1 MSETDISA
9 RFIIFLKLSKLM
21 SEYKVLYNL
30 IQACEKYITYNG
42 NLQIQESF
50 PWLNYLFYNIID
62 QHRTY
67 II

>member
-30 IQACEKYITYNG
+30 IYKPVRSTYNG